1 MKNTFFNPD
10 FFEIFIFGLFSLT
23 FFAYPKS
30 YNKARTP
37 KGADKIQTVYA
48 DLLFLINFSMDF
60 LCVFLVAK
68 LTSKRLSYPRAIAGA
83 VLGGAY
89 SVAIL
94 FMPPLGRLEIIP
106 DILCCLLMCL
116 IVFARK
122 GDTLGT
128 LALNTVTYLL
138 ASVLLGGIMTAAFN
152 LLNSSG
158 IDLEG
163 TGEGDIPPWLLVTV
177 GLASVISTYAGG
189 HFLKRR
195 AAERQAEIDVTLCD
209 VTVTIRA
216 MCDSGNL
223 LRDSVS
229 GRAVIVADNRHT
241 SSFFKKRKEITAKD
255 AITLDGDI
263 RRRIALIPCST
274 ANGSGT
280 MVAFRPQKVIV
291 RTDRREKE
299 VDALIGFAEIK
310 CAAPDC
316 SALIPPE
323 LL

>member
-1 MKNTFFNPD
+1 M
-10 FFEIFIFGLFSLT
+10 
-23 FFAYPKS
+23 
-30 YNKARTP
+30 
-37 KGADKIQTVYA
+37 
-48 DLLFLINFSMDF
+48 
-60 LCVFLVAK
+60 FLVAK
-68 LTSKRLSYPRAIAGA
+68 LTSRCLSYPRAIAGA
-83 VLGGAY
+83 TLGGAY

-94 FMPPLGRLEIIP
+94 FMPPLGRFEIIP

-122 GDTLGT
+122 NDTLGT

-138 ASVLLGGIMTAAFN
+138 ASMLLGGIMTAAFN

-158 IDLEG
+158 IGLEG
-163 TGEGDIPPWLLVTV
+163 SNGEDIPTWLLLSV
-177 GLASVISTYAGG
+177 GVVSVISTYAGG
-189 HFLKRR
+189 RFLKRR
-195 AAERQAEIDVTLCD
+195 AAERQAEIAVTLCD

-229 GRAVIVADNRHT
+229 GRAVIVADNRYI
-241 SSFFKKRKEITAKD
+241 SSFFKKRTAFSTD
-255 AITLDGDI
+255 DVTALNGDI

-291 RTDRREKE
+291 KTDRREKE

>member
-1 MKNTFFNPD
+1 M
-10 FFEIFIFGLFSLT
+10 
-23 FFAYPKS
+23 
-30 YNKARTP
+30 
-37 KGADKIQTVYA
+37 
-48 DLLFLINFSMDF
+48 
-60 LCVFLVAK
+60 FLVAK
-68 LTSKRLSYPRAIAGA
+68 LTSKRLSYPRAMAGA
-83 VLGGAY
+83 ALGGAY

-106 DILCCLLMCL
+106 DMLCCLLMCL
-116 IVFARK
+116 IVFAK
-122 GDTLGT
+122 KNDTLGT
-128 LALNTVTYLL
+128 LAINTLTYLL

-152 LLNSSG
+152 LLNNSG

-163 TGEGDIPPWLLVTV
+163 SGGEDIPPWLLITV
-177 GLASVISTYAGG
+177 GIVSVISTYAGG

-195 AAERQAEIDVTLCD
+195 TAERLAEIDVTLCD

-223 LRDSVS
+223 LRDSIS
-229 GRAVIVADNRHT
+229 GRAVIVADCRHT
-241 SSFFKKRKEITAKD
+241 RSFFKGRKAFSPDDIT
-255 AITLDGDI
+255 TLDGDI

-274 ANGSGT
+274 ANGSVT

-291 RTDRREKE
+291 RTEKREKE
-299 VDALIGFAEIK
+299 IDALIGFAEIK